1 MDNQVKSP
9 LVLLVLLIIVSL
21 FLAGGVFF
29 LLQKEKAKNMALQ
42 EELDG
47 VKATQKA
54 TEARLMESKKI
65 AKELDAKLQDSMVQ
79 IDKLNSDL
87 QQEKTSREAATAK
100 AEQLTS
106 DLEQQK
112 NLRVGLEAKLDQ
124 AQKEIG
130 KNQAQLKELS
140 SKKDELEKKL
150 KDLEAQAAASK
161 GVEIG
166 KVIVTPESVPGP
178 QAAQEKPKAA
188 AVKQSVKATSSEGK
202 VLVVNKEYNF
212 AVLNMGSKDGVGMN
226 DVFGVYHENKYVGD
240 VKVEKLHDSMAA
252 AGFSPDLKAKI
263 SEGDKVVLKNK

>member
-21 FLAGGVFF
+21 FLAGGVFY
-29 LLQKEKAKNMALQ
+29 LLQKEKAKNMVLQ

-65 AKELDAKLQDSMVQ
+65 AKELDTKLQDSMLQ
-79 IDKLNSDL
+79 IEKLNSDL
-87 QQEKTSREAATAK
+87 QQEKTSREAAAAK
-100 AEQLTS
+100 AEQLAA

-112 NLRVGLEAKLDQ
+112 NLRVNLETKLDQ

-130 KNQAQLKELS
+130 KTQAQLKELS
-140 SKKDELEKKL
+140 FKKDELEKRL
-150 KDLEAQAAASK
+150 KDLEAQTAASK
-161 GVEIG
+161 GVELG
-166 KVIVTPESVPGP
+166 KVVVTPESTPY
-178 QAAQEKPKAA
+178 AAQEKPKAA
-188 AVKQSVKATSSEGK
+188 SPVKQPAKSSSSEAK

-212 AVLNMGSKDGVGMN
+212 AVLNMGSKDGVGMG
-226 DVFGVYHENKYVGD
+226 DVFSVYHENKYVGD

-252 AGFSPDLKAKI
+252 AGFSSDLKAKI
-263 SEGDKVVLKNK
+263 NEGDKAVLKNK